1 MDIFF
6 IKESLFFLLRGAFI
20 SLQIAFIACMI
31 GLTLGTI
38 LALIQTGKQ
47 RFLKF
52 IVTTYVTIIRGT
64 PMLVQIMIVFYIFP
78 QLGIDISAFWSA
90 ALAIGLNSA
99 AYLSQT
105 IKSGISSIGI
115 GQWEAAQVL
124 GFNKIQTLQFIIL
137 PQAIRVIIPA
147 LGNEF
152 ITLIKDSSLAS
163 TIGVVELVKE
173 GSIIISRTYKV
184 IPVYYM
190 ITGIYLI
197 ITTILSLCLSRIERR
212 MNKNA

>member
-1 MDIFF
+1 
-6 IKESLFFLLRGAFI
+6 
-20 SLQIAFIACMI
+20 
-31 GLTLGTI
+31 
-38 LALIQTGKQ
+38 
-47 RFLKF
+47 
-52 IVTTYVTIIRGT
+52 
-64 PMLVQIMIVFYIFP
+64 YIFP

>member
-64 PMLVQIMIVFYIFP
+64 PMLVQ
-78 QLGIDISAFWSA
+78 
-90 ALAIGLNSA
+90 
-99 AYLSQT
+99 
-105 IKSGISSIGI
+105 
-115 GQWEAAQVL
+115 
-124 GFNKIQTLQFIIL
+124 
-137 PQAIRVIIPA
+137 
-147 LGNEF
+147 
-152 ITLIKDSSLAS
+152 
-163 TIGVVELVKE
+163 
-173 GSIIISRTYKV
+173 
-184 IPVYYM
+184 
-190 ITGIYLI
+190 
-197 ITTILSLCLSRIERR
+197 
-212 MNKNA
+212 